1 MLKSLEILGLRGFAS
16 KQVLQFALPSGKVG
30 SGLTVLVGSNNAGK
44 STAIEALRAIAQRQ
58 NPSFSQGRRNQAAG
72 DHVDIRVVDE
82 QEKATTLKSIRPGSS
97 ETEVVTENDG
107 VDFSALLI
115 LPSRRVFNP
124 YFGRSETSRNDYM
137 THVGFPSNRTSSLD
151 QFTYRLFTIEKNRDS
166 FDAVLGKVLDPVPD
180 WSIDQMDTGQYF
192 LKIRKGTATH
202 SSEGLG
208 EGLVSLLYII
218 DALYDSKEGDIIAI
232 DEPELSLHP
241 ALQRKLSALL
251 TEYAATRQI
260 VVATHSPYFAS
271 LDALPNGAT
280 VARVHIVGEESRI
293 SQLSSSTA
301 QTIFSL
307 MKNQNNP
314 HILGPAAQEI
324 FFSADQ
330 VILCEGQEDVVFFE
344 QVEKCVGSLAGTFF
358 GWGVGGA
365 ENMTRIATV
374 LHELGFTKV
383 VGILDGNR
391 APLADT
397 LAAQFPSYHFFA
409 IPTDDIRTK
418 KAVAAKS
425 KVIGLLDESNAV
437 RPEYVAETKVLFESA
452 NKYLLSKDAQPGSQ
466 PDLR

>member
-1 MLKSLEILGLRGFAS
+1 MLTSLEILGLRGFAS
-16 KQVLQFALPSGKVG
+16 KQVLNFALPNGAVG
-30 SGLTVLVGSNNAGK
+30 SGLTILVGSNNAGK
-44 STAIEALRAIAQRQ
+44 STAIEALRAITQRQ
-58 NPSFSQGRRNQAAG
+58 SPSFSQGRRNQAAG
-72 DHVDIRVVDE
+72 DRVHIRVVGE
-82 QEKATTLKSIRPGSS
+82 QETATTLKSIRPGSS
-97 ETEVVTENDG
+97 ETEFVKENNG
-107 VDFSALLI
+107 VNLSQLLI

-124 YFGRSETSRNDYM
+124 YFGRSEVSRNDYM
-137 THVGFPSNRTSSLD
+137 LQVGFPSNRTSSLD

-166 FDAVLGKVLDPVPD
+166 FDAVLRRVLDPVPD

-218 DALYDSKEGDIIAI
+218 DALYDSKEGDVIAI

-260 VVATHSPYFAS
+260 VVATHSPYFAN

-280 VARVHIVGEESRI
+280 VARIHVVGEESRI
-293 SQLSSSTA
+293 SQLSSSTS
-301 QTIFSL
+301 QTIFGL

-314 HILGPAAQEI
+314 HILGLTAQEI
-324 FFSADQ
+324 FFATDR
-330 VILCEGQEDVVFFE
+330 VILCEGQEDVVFFKR
-344 QVEKCVGSLAGTFF
+344 VEECVGSLAGTFF

-365 ENMTRIATV
+365 ENMERIATV

-391 APLADT
+391 AALTVT

-409 IPTDDIRTK
+409 IPADDIRTK
-418 KAVAAKS
+418 KAVSAKPE
-425 KVIGLLDESNAV
+425 VIGLLDGSNTTV
-437 RPEYVAETKVLFESA
+437 RSEHVANIKALFESA
-452 NKYLLSKDAQPGSQ
+452 NEYLLKDVQPGSH